1 MTDSTSPT
9 TPAPTTAHTPPP
21 IAPPGSALEI
31 ATMLADGRIDTRE
44 AGKLARAGNITML
57 DIARA
62 RGGML
67 AASPTARPVVQS
79 GPQAALSLREA
90 ETAIGWEKDNLAK
103 GRITLEEANT
113 RFDSLGATPEQRAPD
128 QRTDEQKMLDKQFPP
143 ARESDYRIQYFTPG
157 TEPAVIPKEVAAFDK
172 NARGWMADMG
182 LPRDFGNSTVTIL
195 SKSIQHLSTLSPEQR
210 ESYKEQENDKLRAL
224 FGGQDKLNEA
234 LEPARQMILE
244 INQRRP
250 GLVEFIQSHGDHA
263 MLIAQLV
270 QAAKIFHAR
279 KQGR

>member
-44 AGKLARAGNITML
+44 AGKLARAGNVSML

-62 RGGML
+62 RGGLL
-67 AASPTARPVVQS
+67 AANPMARPVVQS
-79 GPQAALSLREA
+79 GPQVALSPRDA

-103 GRITLEEANT
+103 GRITREEANT
-113 RFDSLGATPEQRAPD
+113 RLDALGATPEQRAPD
-128 QRTDEQKMLDKQFPP
+128 QRTDEQKQLDQQFPP
-143 ARESDYRIQYFTPG
+143 AKESEYMIRYYTPG
-157 TEPAVIPKEVAAFDK
+157 QEPAVTPKEVLAFDA

-182 LPRDFGNSTVTIL
+182 LPRDFGNSTVNIL

-234 LEPARQMILE
+234 LEPARQMIHE
-244 INQRRP
+244 VEQKRP
-250 GLVEFIQSHGDHA
+250 GLKDFVRAHGDHA
-263 MLIAQLV
+263 MFVAQLI
-270 QAAKIFHAR
+270 QAARVYHAR
-279 KQGR
+279 KGR